1 MWYNQLKTVVL
12 LASLSGILM
21 LLGGYIGGTS
31 GVTLAFIMSLAMNF
45 FAYYYSDKIVLK
57 MYNAQELDR
66 RQYPEIYGV
75 IEELTK
81 KDGIPMPKVYLINT
95 PMANA
100 FATGRNPEHASVAV
114 TTGIMDILN
123 LAELRG
129 VLAHEISHVKNR
141 DILVSTVAAT
151 IATAIGYMAN
161 MLQFASL
168 TGSQNDDRRRNP
180 LVMLLLIILMPIAAS
195 LIQLA
200 ISRSREFM
208 ADESGAHLCKD
219 PLALASALKKLQTNI
234 KYSHLN
240 NGDTARAMTA
250 HMFIVQPFT
259 SGSLSTLF
267 SSHPPMAQRIA
278 QLEEINNKMK
288 NPKH

>member
-21 LLGGYIGGTS
+21 LLGGYIGGSS
-31 GVTLAFIMSLAMNF
+31 GVTIAFIMSLAMNF
-45 FAYYYSDKIVLK
+45 FAYYYSDKMVLK
-57 MYNAQELDR
+57 MYNAKELDR
-66 RQYPEIYGV
+66 KQFPEIYGV
-75 IEELTK
+75 IEELTR

-114 TTGIMDILN
+114 TTGILDILN
-123 LAELRG
+123 FEELRG

-161 MLQFASL
+161 MLQFANL
-168 TGSQNDDRRRNP
+168 MGNQNEDRRRNP

-208 ADESGAHLCKD
+208 ADESGAHLCQD

-234 KYSHLN
+234 KYNHLN
-240 NGDTARAMTA
+240 NSDTTRAMTA

-259 SGSLSTLF
+259 SGSLSALF

-278 QLEEINNKMK
+278 QLEKIHSQIH
-288 NPKH
+288 KH